1 MFKSIFA
8 MPDGA
13 SVVGGVPVVLVVS
26 VTPVAPVIGVPV
38 YGVGAGAG
46 GTDTAIGVDGIVV

>member
-13 SVVGGVPVVLVVS
+13 SVVGGVPVMPVVS
-26 VTPVAPVIGVPV
+26 VTPVTPVIGVPV
-38 YGVGAGAG
+38 YGVGVG
-46 GTDTAIGVDGIVV
+46 GTDTAIDVGGIVV

>member
-13 SVVGGVPVVLVVS
+13 SVVGGVPVMPVVS
-26 VTPVAPVIGVPV
+26 VTPVAPVTGVPV
-38 YGVGAGAG
+38 YGVGVG
-46 GTDTAIGVDGIVV
+46 GTDSAIGVDGIAV